1 MDRVVGVDAVD
12 RLMRLWGL
20 SEGEAARALGV
31 SRNELMAWLR
41 TGVPSD
47 RATAVADMAAATDV
61 LDRHVRMDRIPGVVR
76 TPAPLLGGYS
86 LYDMAC
92 EGRHTEVRAAVTEM
106 FDLRRVQP

>member
-1 MDRVVGVDAVD
+1 MDRVGGVDTLD
-12 RLMRLWGL
+12 RLMRLWGF
-20 SEGEAARALGV
+20 SEGEAARVFGV
-31 SRNELMAWLR
+31 DRQIFMAWLR

-76 TPAPLLGGYS
+76 TPAPLLGGQS

-92 EGRHTEVRAAVTEM
+92 EGRHPEVRAAVTEM
-106 FDLRRVQP
+106 FNLRRVQP